1 MAKHLLVIPLLV
13 TVLSLNASFGVESS
27 NEKEAAQK
35 SDTTQKSS
43 DKTTKKAPAGGRDF
57 LKLAEPT
64 IKEKKKSTTTPYSG
78 GYWNS
83 LYGGQIVGGES
94 NEDEEEGVIKGPAF
108 SPYYAEPVKPRKP
121 QRPQVDTKHELTP
134 LTPPPL
140 AEFEVVEFA
149 KLASGSYASEYA
161 DRFVKMRCRF
171 ASLAPKGMRLEQFP
185 APRYVNF
192 LVTGPE
198 STMFSMTF
206 VAPGPKASKIFGLKS
221 QKEINVYGRVV
232 KLGLNQVTLVVE
244 DVESVK

>member
-1 MAKHLLVIPLLV
+1 MVKHLLVIPLLV
-13 TVLSLNASFGVESS
+13 TVLSINVSYGAESS

-35 SDTTQKSS
+35 GDTTQKSP
-43 DKTTKKAPAGGRDF
+43 DKTARKAPAGGRDF

-64 IKEKKKSTTTPYSG
+64 LKGKKKQTATPFSG

-83 LYGGQIVGGES
+83 LYGGRIVGGES
-94 NEDEEEGVIKGPAF
+94 DDEGVIKGPAF
-108 SPYYAEPVKPRKP
+108 SPYYAEPVKPPKP
-121 QRPQVDTKHELTP
+121 QRPPEKTEHGLAP

-140 AEFEVVEFA
+140 SEFEVVEFS

-161 DRFVKMRCRF
+161 DRFVKMRCKF

-198 STMFSMTF
+198 STMFSMTIA
-206 VAPGPKASKIFGLKS
+206 VPGSKASKVFGLKS
-221 QKEINVYGRVV
+221 QKEITLYGRVV

>member
-1 MAKHLLVIPLLV
+1 
-13 TVLSLNASFGVESS
+13 
-27 NEKEAAQK
+27 
-35 SDTTQKSS
+35 
-43 DKTTKKAPAGGRDF
+43 
-57 LKLAEPT
+57 
-64 IKEKKKSTTTPYSG
+64 
-78 GYWNS
+78 
-83 LYGGQIVGGES
+83 
-94 NEDEEEGVIKGPAF
+94 
-108 SPYYAEPVKPRKP
+108 KPPKP
-121 QRPQVDTKHELTP
+121 HRPQVDTKHELAP

-140 AEFEVVEFA
+140 SEFEVVEFS

-161 DRFVKMRCRF
+161 DRFVKMKCKF

-192 LVTGPE
+192 LVTGPG

-206 VAPGPKASKIFGLKS
+206 VAPSSKASKIFGLKS

>member
-1 MAKHLLVIPLLV
+1 MAKHLLVIPILV
-13 TVLSLNASFGVESS
+13 TVLSINASFAAESP

-35 SDTTQKSS
+35 GGTTQKSS
-43 DKTTKKAPAGGRDF
+43 DKKNKKAPAGNRDF

-64 IKEKKKSTTTPYSG
+64 IKEKKKSTATPYSG

-83 LYGGQIVGGES
+83 LYGGRIVDGES
-94 NEDEEEGVIKGPAF
+94 NEEESEGVIKGPAF
-108 SPYYAEPVKPRKP
+108 SPYYAEPVKPPKH
-121 QRPQVDTKHELTP
+121 QRLQKKNEHELTP

-140 AEFEVVEFA
+140 SEFEVVDFT

-161 DRFVKMRCRF
+161 DRFVKMRCKF

-206 VAPGPKASKIFGLKS
+206 VAPGSKASRIFELKS

-244 DVESVK
+244 EVESVK

>member
-1 MAKHLLVIPLLV
+1 MVKHLLVIPLLV
-13 TVLSLNASFGVESS
+13 TVLSINESFGVESS
-27 NEKEAAQK
+27 NENEKEAAQK
-35 SDTTQKSS
+35 GDTTQKSP

-57 LKLAEPT
+57 LKFAEPT
-64 IKEKKKSTTTPYSG
+64 FKEKKKSKATPFSG

-83 LYGGQIVGGES
+83 LYGGRIVGGES
-94 NEDEEEGVIKGPAF
+94 DDDGVIKRPSF
-108 SPYYAEPVKPRKP
+108 SPYYAEPVKPPKR
-121 QRPQVDTKHELTP
+121 QRPPEKIEHGLTP

-140 AEFEVVEFA
+140 SEFEVVEFS

-161 DRFVKMRCRF
+161 DRFVKMRCKF

-198 STMFSMTF
+198 STMFSMTIA
-206 VAPGPKASKIFGLKS
+206 VPGSKASKVFGLKS
-221 QKEINVYGRVV
+221 QKEITLYGRVV

-244 DVESVK
+244 EVESVK

>member
-1 MAKHLLVIPLLV
+1 
-13 TVLSLNASFGVESS
+13 
-27 NEKEAAQK
+27 
-35 SDTTQKSS
+35 
-43 DKTTKKAPAGGRDF
+43 
-57 LKLAEPT
+57 LA
-64 IKEKKKSTTTPYSG
+64 
-78 GYWNS
+78 
-83 LYGGQIVGGES
+83 
-94 NEDEEEGVIKGPAF
+94 
-108 SPYYAEPVKPRKP
+108 
-121 QRPQVDTKHELTP
+121 P

-140 AEFEVVEFA
+140 SEFEVVEFS

-161 DRFVKMRCRF
+161 DRFVKMKCKF

-192 LVTGPE
+192 LVTGPG

-206 VAPGPKASKIFGLKS
+206 VAPSSKASKIFGLKS